1 MRPFLV
7 YGLLLG
13 LAGCRPV
20 EKATPIA
27 EAEWFVDQ
35 TEQSGL
41 IFTHFNGMTGDFY
54 YPEVMPPG
62 IALFDFDADGDLDV
76 FVVQGEMFSGKLI
89 ESALVAP
96 KSPLTSRLVSQ
107 RRRARPFGRAG
118 RSERTGPTASRM

>member
-1 MRPFLV
+1 MRPFLL

-62 IALFDFDADGDLDV
+62 VALFDYDADGDLDV

-96 KSPLTSRLVSQ
+96 KSPLTSRLFRNDVGPVLSDG
-107 RRRARPFGRAG
+107 PAG
-118 RSERTGPTASRM
+118 PKGPPYGSRM

>member
-1 MRPFLV
+1 MRPFLL

-62 IALFDFDADGDLDV
+62 IALFDYDADGDLDV

-96 KSPLTSRLVSQ
+96 KSPLTSRLFRNDV
-107 RRRARPFGRAG
+107 G
-118 RSERTGPTASRM
+118 TA